1 MRRNHFSF
9 FFLTAIDGF
18 GPLLYTSILDV
29 MLKFQDV
36 RRLQEMALE
45 ALSAMAVTAR
55 KLIDE
60 EAEEDG
66 GEEEK
71 DDDKEKGSKRG
82 KRENH
87 GAYFIHKLN
96 EAGAQRC
103 VLTSM
108 EKNLNSSG
116 TSRIPF
122 PNEKLL
128 FFSLSSRAEERM
140 PSTVPFARSY
150 GKGAPYAFEQSCQCN
165 TEGDGETQ
173 GQ

>member
-1 MRRNHFSF
+1 
-9 FFLTAIDGF
+9 
-18 GPLLYTSILDV
+18 

-55 KLIDE
+55 KLIE
-60 EAEEDG
+60 EAGEDE

-82 KRENH
+82 KRQNH

-108 EKNLNSSG
+108 EKNLNGSG

-122 PNEKLL
+122 SE
-128 FFSLSSRAEERM
+128 
-140 PSTVPFARSY
+140 
-150 GKGAPYAFEQSCQCN
+150 
-165 TEGDGETQ
+165 
-173 GQ
+173 